1 MRRAARGWMIALAV
15 LVAAL
20 LMCGFGER
28 HRVIAS
34 GSARTKDSVP
44 IVFTAAPR
52 YEPLAAIERG
62 EERFPEGA
70 ELRVMRGGETEPL
83 APVFFASADASVSFD
98 AKTVL
103 FAGKRNRG
111 EAWQVWEMNLASRA
125 VRRVTAAKEDA
136 IRPMYLPG
144 GRLVYAQ
151 RAAEGFAIE
160 AASLDGTDRLE
171 LTHLHGNALPV
182 DVLEDGRILFESSF
196 PLGTSGQPELYL
208 VYSDGSGVESYRC
221 DHGAGRWGG
230 RQLRSGTNAGDVVFT
245 HGRSLARFSSP
256 LAAETAI
263 HVPAAE
269 YAGPIAEET
278 GGDWLVAA
286 RRRSDAR
293 MALVWVR
300 AGAAALTTVV
310 SDERNDLVE
319 PATIAPRAT
328 PNRHPSGLHEWT
340 TANLL
345 ALDVRVSRDGALGK
359 TPARV
364 RVEAQGEDGRAVE
377 MGVAPIESDG
387 SFFVKT
393 PGDRPIRF
401 ALLDGSGAVVRA
413 ERGWFWAR
421 GGEQRICVGCHA
433 GPERAPENRVPQV
446 LLRTTTPEDLTGG
459 RSQFAQGGH

>member
-20 LMCGFGER
+20 LMCAFAER
-28 HRVIAS
+28 HGVIAG
-34 GSARTKDSVP
+34 GSARAKDFVL

-52 YEPLAAIERG
+52 YEPLVAIERG
-62 EERFPEGA
+62 GERFPEGA
-70 ELRVMRGGETEPL
+70 ELRILRNQRTDALLPE
-83 APVFFASADASVSFD
+83 FFASADASVSFD
-98 AKTVL
+98 ATTVL
-103 FAGKRNRG
+103 FAGKKNRG
-111 EAWQVWEMNLASRA
+111 DVWQVWELNLASHE
-125 VRRVTAAKEDA
+125 VRRVIAASEDS

-151 RAAEGFAIE
+151 RRLEGFAIE
-160 AASLDGTDRLE
+160 AASLDGSDQLE

-196 PLGTSGQPELYL
+196 PLGTTGQPELYL

-221 DHGAGRWGG
+221 DHGAVRWGG
-230 RQLRSGTNAGDVVFT
+230 RQLRSGPNAGDVVFT
-245 HGRSLARFSSP
+245 HGRSLARFISP
-256 LAAETAI
+256 RAAETAI
-263 HVPAAE
+263 RVPAAE
-269 YAGPIAEET
+269 YAGPISEET
-278 GGDWLVAA
+278 TGDWVAA
-286 RRRSDAR
+286 TRVRSDGR
-293 MALVWVR
+293 YALMRVR
-300 AGAAALTTVV
+300 SGAAALTTVV
-310 SDERNDLVE
+310 ADDRNDLIE
-319 PATIAPRAT
+319 PVALAPRTT
-328 PNRHPSGLHEWT
+328 PKQHPSGLHEWA

-345 ALDVRVSRDGALGK
+345 ALDVRVSRDGALEK

-377 MGVAPIESDG
+377 IGEAPIESDG

-446 LLRTTTPEDLTGG
+446 LLRTTTPADMTGASNPAVQGG
-459 RSQFAQGGH
+459 R